1 MRWSDELLAAA
12 RRLQASLRLDPSLGF
27 VPGWDRVGPD
37 DSDSRPQVKAL
48 SRSAVIGENPAGLG
62 MLAYVPDTVA
72 MRPPLVVLL
81 HGCHQ
86 DAGSFARD
94 SGWIDRVGRA
104 RAVLLVPEQL
114 GTNNPARCF
123 NWFRA
128 ADPASGGAELLSLRE
143 MIDTA
148 CTAHRCDRRQIYVV
162 GLSAGGAMAAALM
175 AAYPDI
181 VSAGAVVA
189 GLPVGCAGS
198 MREALGRMA
207 NAEPQI
213 EDVIWAQRARA
224 LAPKGYTGLW
234 PRLSVWHGE
243 ADQAVDP
250 TNANILVRQWRALH
264 ALNEVPTH
272 DVALNARARQR
283 MWRVKSRAAVEWWS
297 LAGLDHGYPVGTRPD
312 GGKWVLHS
320 AVDATDRIAEFF
332 GLEG

>member
-1 MRWSDELLAAA
+1 MIWSEEVLAAA
-12 RRLQASLRLDPSLGF
+12 RRLQARLRFDLPLGF
-27 VPGWDRVGPD
+27 VTSWDRVSPD
-37 DSDSRPQVKAL
+37 ATDARPSPKRL
-48 SRSAVIGENPAGLG
+48 TRGAVIGDNPAGLG
-62 MLAYVPDTVA
+62 MLTYVPDTVV

-86 DAGSFARD
+86 DAGSFAQD
-94 SGWIDRVGRA
+94 SGWVDRVHRA

-123 NWFRA
+123 NWFRVT
-128 ADPASGGAELLSLRE
+128 DPSSGGAELLSLRG

-148 CTAHRCDRRQIYVV
+148 CASYKCDQRQIYVV

-175 AAYPDI
+175 AAYPDT

-224 LAPKGYTGLW
+224 LAPSGYTGLW

-250 TNANILVRQWRALH
+250 TNAGMLVRQWRALH
-264 ALNEVPTH
+264 ALNHVPTH
-272 DVALNARARQR
+272 DVALGDRARQR
-283 MWRVKSRAAVEWWS
+283 TWRVKSRAAVEWWS
-297 LAGLDHGYPVGTRPD
+297 LADLTHGYPVGAGRG
-312 GGKWVLHS
+312 GGKWVLP
-320 AVDATDRIAEFF
+320 ADIDATDRIAEFF

>member
-1 MRWSDELLAAA
+1 
-12 RRLQASLRLDPSLGF
+12 
-27 VPGWDRVGPD
+27 
-37 DSDSRPQVKAL
+37 
-48 SRSAVIGENPAGLG
+48 
-62 MLAYVPDTVA
+62 MLVYVPDTVA

-86 DAGSFARD
+86 DAASFATD
-94 SGWIDRVGRA
+94 SGWVDRVRRA

-123 NWFRA
+123 NWFRLT
-128 ADPASGGAELLSLRE
+128 DPSSGGAELLSLRG

-148 CTAHRCDRRQIYVV
+148 CAAYRCDQRRIHVV

-224 LAPKGYTGLW
+224 LAPRGYTGLW

-243 ADQAVDP
+243 KDQAVDP
-250 TNANILVRQWRALH
+250 TNASILVRQWRALQG
-264 ALNEVPTH
+264 LNEIPTH
-272 DVALNARARQR
+272 DVALSVRARR
-283 MWRVKSRAAVEWWS
+283 RTWRVKSRAAVEWWS
-297 LAGLDHGYPVGTRPD
+297 LAGSDHGYPVGAGRA
-312 GGKWVLHS
+312 GGKWVLPS
-320 AVDATDRIAEFF
+320 DVDATERIAEFF

>member
-12 RRLQASLRLDPSLGF
+12 RRLQTSLRFDPSLGF
-27 VPGWDRVGPD
+27 LTNWDRFGPD
-37 DSDSRPQVKAL
+37 ATESRPLPNGLMRAV
-48 SRSAVIGENPAGLG
+48 VIGENPAGLG
-62 MLAYVPDTVA
+62 MLASVPDTVA

-86 DAGSFARD
+86 NAESFAQD
-94 SGWIDRVGRA
+94 SGWVDRVRRA
-104 RAVLLVPEQL
+104 RAVLLVPVQL

-123 NWFRA
+123 NWFRVT
-128 ADPASGGAELLSLRE
+128 DPSSGGAELLSLRE
-143 MIDTA
+143 MIGTA
-148 CTAHRCDRRQIYVV
+148 CTKYKCDQRQIYVV

-207 NAEPQI
+207 NAEPQVD
-213 EDVIWAQRARA
+213 DVIWAERARA
-224 LAPKGYTGLW
+224 LAPRGYTGLW

-243 ADQAVDP
+243 GDQAVDP
-250 TNANILVRQWRALH
+250 TNASILVRQWRALH

-272 DVALNARARQR
+272 DVALGDRARQQT
-283 MWRVKSRAAVEWWS
+283 WCVKSRATVERWR
-297 LAGLDHGYPVGTRPD
+297 LAGLDHGYPVGARRY
-312 GGKWVLHS
+312 GGKWILPS
-320 AVDATDRIAEFF
+320 DVDATDRIAEFF